1 MIFDKDKDIDTNKT
15 DKTTTAGTTG
25 TSTPPTGQAEFGIK
39 GIYIR
44 DASFEAPH
52 PPEVNFTEWKP
63 EVKFEL
69 NTQARKM
76 EDDDFEVILK
86 MTVTVKQ
93 DKKVCFLTEIQ
104 QAGLF
109 TLRGFNDEQR
119 GQMLGSF
126 CPNVLYPYA
135 RESISNMATR
145 GGYPPLYLAP
155 VNFDALYADHLNR
168 MKQGG
173 AQATG
178 TTGTEE

>member
-1 MIFDKDKDIDTNKT
+1 MIFDKDKENEINKPGIKADHT
-15 DKTTTAGTTG
+15 TETKTG
-25 TSTPPTGQAEFGIK
+25 PQDGQAEFGIK

-44 DASFEAPH
+44 DASFEAPN
-52 PPEVNFTEWKP
+52 PPEVNFNEWKP

-69 NTQARKM
+69 NTQARKL
-76 EDDDFEVILK
+76 ENDDFEVILK

-173 AQATG
+173 QATG
-178 TTGTEE
+178 TNGE